1 MSRSREAPYHHGD
14 LKRAL
19 VEAACEIIEAEG
31 PGAVTFR
38 KLAETLKVSHAAPLA
53 HFPDRPSLDAAIA
66 ARCFSRLETRLALPH
81 YVSEARPHG
90 VATMRLVAMTLA
102 YIRFAIEHP
111 GLYRAMYAPELT
123 ENLQSEDLAS
133 PFRDLLRE
141 KDQVFKLFADLVK
154 DGQRAGDFR
163 KGGPPEQI
171 ARLFLGL
178 AEGLARQYLEA
189 KPSSTGDRLKDAEQ
203 LIELL
208 LQAIVSE
215 PGRRSSSAGRSETT
229 SAIRP

>member
-19 VEAACEIIEAEG
+19 VEAALQIIEAEG
-31 PGAVTFR
+31 HGAVTFR
-38 KLAETLKVSHAAPLA
+38 RLARKLKVSHAAPLA
-53 HFPDRPSLDAAIA
+53 HFADRPSLDAAIA
-66 ARCFSRLETRLALPH
+66 TRCFSRLETQLLAMPAAVYEPRRDGLA
-81 YVSEARPHG
+81 AR
-90 VATMRLVAMTLA
+90 RLVAMSLA
-102 YIRFAIEHP
+102 YIRFAIEHA

-123 ENLQSEDLAS
+123 ERLQSPDLPE

-154 DGQRAGDFR
+154 DGQGDGDFR
-163 KGGPPEQI
+163 RGVPPDQI

-189 KPSSTGDRLKDAEQ
+189 KPDSTGDRMKDAEQ
-203 LIELL
+203 LIELQL
-208 LQAIVSE
+208 RAILRE
-215 PGRRSSSAGRSETT
+215 PDAAANRGR
-229 SAIRP
+229 